1 HSLNTTLSGLCSLTS
16 LQAFVFS
23 SFFLSV
29 GPLSLH
35 PSPESPLQKAFCE
48 GKEPH
53 SAEIMVCNGKP
64 FALFITFFTTLFLS
78 SAFPATFSHASLPPA
93 GAPSVEFPWRT
104 VRSAL
109 EIPSSNDPV
118 ETSTLALAAER
129 TYRKDPL
136 DGFKRYDRGWNISD
150 RHYWASVGFTGAPLF
165 VVALIWFLGFG
176 LCLLLGCLFHYCC
189 KRQLHGYSRIAY
201 ALSLISLVLFSIAAV
216 IGCVVLYNAQGK
228 FHKSTTKT
236 LDYVVSQAD
245 STIENL
251 RNVSDY
257 LASAKLLGV
266 DQVFLPSD
274 VQTDIDQIGGRIN
287 SSASLLDEKSSENS
301 SDIQDLLDSVRLAL
315 IVVAAIMLVLTFLG
329 LLFSIFGMQLL
340 VHILVVLGWILVAGT
355 FILCGIFLLLHNVA
369 GDACVAMDQ
378 WVQNPA
384 AHTALDEILPCVDTT
399 TALETLAKSKEV
411 TSQLAEVVNQV
422 ITNMSNIN
430 FSPNFKPL
438 YINQSGPLVPILC
451 NPFHADLTD
460 RACSPG
466 EVDLNNATQVW
477 SGYVCQVSAAGICET
492 TGRLT
497 PTIYSQ
503 MEAAVNVS
511 YGLINYAPFLVQ
523 LEDCSF
529 ARQTFSEIHRE
540 HCPGLR
546 KYSREIYVGLVIVST
561 AVMLSLIFWVIYG
574 RERRHRTGGKQE
586 HEHQAEDRAAHQEVV
601 EEGGEIKEH

>member
-236 LDYVVSQAD
+236 L
-245 STIENL
+245 E
-251 RNVSDY
+251 
-257 LASAKLLGV
+257 
-266 DQVFLPSD
+266 
-274 VQTDIDQIGGRIN
+274 
-287 SSASLLDEKSSENS
+287 
-301 SDIQDLLDSVRLAL
+301 RLAL

>member
-251 RNVSDY
+251 RNT
-257 LASAKLLGV
+257 
-266 DQVFLPSD
+266 PSLFPMYP
-274 VQTDIDQIGGRIN
+274 V
-287 SSASLLDEKSSENS
+287 
-301 SDIQDLLDSVRLAL
+301 
-315 IVVAAIMLVLTFLG
+315 
-329 LLFSIFGMQLL
+329 FSIFGMQLL

-355 FILCGIFLLLHNVA
+355 FILCGIFLLLHK
-369 GDACVAMDQ
+369 
-378 WVQNPA
+378 
-384 AHTALDEILPCVDTT
+384 
-399 TALETLAKSKEV
+399 KSKEV